1 MTPME
6 FLQRLAA
13 LVVILTDL
21 PLSHPVVQEEI
32 FGPVIVVFKASTID
46 EAIQMANDSPYAL
59 TGGIYSR
66 SPANIQQTQDGFDVG
81 NFSINRP
88 ITGSLVGRQ
97 PFGGHRLS
105 GIGQKAGGHGYL
117 EQFMVEKVT
126 TENTLRRGF
135 APTQ

>member
-1 MTPME
+1 
-6 FLQRLAA
+6 LA
-13 LVVILTDL
+13 DL

-32 FGPVIVVFKASTID
+32 FGPVIVVFKVSTLN
-46 EAIQMANDSPYAL
+46 EALQVANDSPYAL

-66 SPANIQQTQDGFDVG
+66 SPANIQQTQDSFDVG
-81 NFSINRP
+81 NFYINRP

-105 GIGQKAGGHGYL
+105 GIGHKAGGHGYL
-117 EQFMVEKVT
+117 EQFMVEKIT